1 MLFLLGGYV
10 ISEARG
16 ESVFKSI
23 SLPKIKSFQLVSSLI
38 SSSFEEC
45 VGVRFDDSGYISKYC
60 YCKSPQIPDRR
71 SYVNMMRLA
80 KFHQRISTPSLEPK
94 VNQRGGRSGKS
105 HPASCHSR
113 QISLNQGLHKPGSN
127 FSLFPFKNSG
137 QISLNQ
143 GLHKSGYIFPFE
155 NRNSKYFAENLI

>member
-1 MLFLLGGYV
+1 MY
-10 ISEARG
+10 R
-16 ESVFKSI
+16 SI

-105 HPASCHSR
+105 HPASCRPARSASIKDCTNR
-113 QISLNQGLHKPGSN
+113 DR
-127 FSLFPFKNSG
+127 
-137 QISLNQ
+137 
-143 GLHKSGYIFPFE
+143 IFPFFPSKTQARSASIKDCT
-155 NRNSKYFAENLI
+155 NRDIYFPLKIETQNVLPKI

>member
-1 MLFLLGGYV
+1 MY
-10 ISEARG
+10 
-16 ESVFKSI
+16 KSI

-113 QISLNQGLHKPGSN
+113 QISLNQGLHKPRN
-127 FSLFPFKNSG
+127 IFSLLFFHLKTEVTARSSIAKP
-137 QISLNQ
+137 
-143 GLHKSGYIFPFE
+143 GYIFSSFPSKTQARSASIRART
-155 NRNSKYFAENLI
+155 NRGIFSL